1 MYKRQLNTPEG
12 SRFRS
17 IKGKVVF
24 VGADRISSKDEEGFY
39 LVKVETSA
47 NSFARKNEEYKLLSG
62 VPVMVG
68 IITGKRSFMDYFL
81 TPFITGASFA
91 LSER

>member
-1 MYKRQLNTPEG
+1 
-12 SRFRS
+12 
-17 IKGKVVF
+17 VF
-24 VGADRISSKDEEGFY
+24 VGADRISSKNEEGFY
-39 LVKVETSA
+39 LVKVETTES
-47 NSFARKNEEYKLLSG
+47 SFSRKNEEYKLFSG

-81 TPFITGASFA
+81 TPFITSATFA